1 MEISFNLNFWVDVC
15 LTKWHPLDTKALS
28 AAAFP
33 AAALSAAAAITDRP
47 AVGSPCP
54 RHR

>member
-15 LTKWHPLDTKALS
+15 LTKWHPVDAK
-28 AAAFP
+28 
-33 AAALSAAAAITDRP
+33 ALSAAAAITDRP